1 MLRKIS
7 YSLFSVFAI
16 SLLCCDK
23 IVMSVYLNYYK
34 RSQACQI
41 VLINSVCYLPSS
53 FQKNLSLMYKKLDIV
68 LFQFT
73 RSKLL
78 FIALISNILKRF
90 SFSRTSHFQISCP
103 VDPYVS
109 KVSLLSNFA
118 HLKLLGVNLPQK
130 NSRLFSYLLP
140 LSEAVLFLN
149 I

>member
-1 MLRKIS
+1 MLQKIS

-16 SLLCCDK
+16 TLLSCDK
-23 IVMSVYLNYYK
+23 IVMWVYLNYYK
-34 RSQACQI
+34 RSQTCQI
-41 VLINSVCYLPSS
+41 VLINFVCYLPT

-78 FIALISNILKRF
+78 FIALINNILKRF
-90 SFSRTSHFQISCP
+90 SFSHTSHFQISCP
-103 VDPYVS
+103 VDPNVS